1 MVEIQIQKQFRLSPV
16 ILIYWSTAMR
26 QPLTA
31 GLAAPPPKPKLT
43 MRYPSTSARQATAN
57 ANAVISDVLAASVP
71 PPLRAP
77 PHKVQNPDP
86 GPLQQNKGAIPTVAA
101 GALQRPPACHTNLAG
116 ELRRIYLGLRACR
129 DVPYIHLQSDSEYAL
144 MQINRFWR
152 EGCQNCLQTT
162 AHRDLICSTVKELQ
176 LRGRRHGKGHLWLEK
191 VTFHD
196 DELTH
201 DEPTTSP

>member
-176 LRGRRHGKGHLWLEK
+176 LRYVAGATARAISG
-191 VTFHD
+191 
-196 DELTH
+196 
-201 DEPTTSP
+201 

>member
-1 MVEIQIQKQFRLSPV
+1 
-16 ILIYWSTAMR
+16 
-26 QPLTA
+26 
-31 GLAAPPPKPKLT
+31 

-86 GPLQQNKGAIPTVAA
+86 GPPQQNKGAIPTLAA